1 MTTKRFFKKA
11 GKITLYLLGMV
22 LVIIIAAF
30 IYINTGSGKNFIKN
44 KLQSYLQR
52 KLKTKIVIGSLDYSL
67 PKWIELK
74 NIYLEDEKKDTLLFG
89 EQVAVDI
96 DMLKLISANIYIRKV
111 SFKNIFANISRL
123 ENDSVFN
130 YQFVMNAFSGAKKTT
145 AASAD
150 TAALN
155 ITLKKLLLNNIRLKF
170 TDKYSGNEFT
180 TGIKSLEANLS
191 KFQPDR
197 MQFDLNNFTAAG
209 IDFFMTTVKVP

>member
-130 YQFVMNAFSGAKKTT
+130 YQFVMNAFSGANSPN
-145 AASAD
+145 AWHPASR
-150 TAALN
+150 TPGVVLVS
-155 ITLKKLLLNNIRLKF
+155 R
-170 TDKYSGNEFT
+170 G
-180 TGIKSLEANLS
+180 
-191 KFQPDR
+191 
-197 MQFDLNNFTAAG
+197 
-209 IDFFMTTVKVP
+209 V